1 MLCELRKGRMFLDQV
16 PIHPFTGQTLF
27 NLKIFGMDLPSKTFS
42 YLKTKIKN
50 LENIESVCLSCQ
62 HKCI

>member
-27 NLKIFGMDLPSKTFS
+27 NLKIFGMGLPSKTFS
-42 YLKTKIKN
+42 SFKN
-50 LENIESVCLSCQ
+50 QNQES
-62 HKCI
+62 

>member
-42 YLKTKIKN
+42 SFKN
-50 LENIESVCLSCQ
+50 QNHES
-62 HKCI
+62 